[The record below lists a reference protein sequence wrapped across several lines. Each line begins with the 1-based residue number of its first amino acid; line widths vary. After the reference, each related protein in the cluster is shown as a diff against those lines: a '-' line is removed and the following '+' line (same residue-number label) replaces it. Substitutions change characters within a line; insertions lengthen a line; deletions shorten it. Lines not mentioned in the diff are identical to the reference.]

1 MNHGRTIGTPG
12 VLQIA
17 AATTVDDLQAPDA
30 ATQVWIASDSTLWS
44 VSIRW
49 QSQLVPVAIALGPG
63 LALPGSGWLP
73 LPADGCS
80 RRLLRIENQGAGPC
94 VVLLIWG

>member
-1 MNHGRTIGTPG
+1 MNDRRTIGTPG
-12 VLQIA
+12 VLDIPA
-17 AATTVDDLQAPDA
+17 ASVVDDLQAPDG
-30 ATQVWIASDSTLWS
+30 ATRVWIASDATLWG
-44 VSIRW
+44 VGVRW
-49 QSQLVPVAIALGPG
+49 QSRLVPVAVGIGPG
-63 LALPGSGWLP
+63 LALPGSGWMP